1 MKNFK
6 LLSALLIAFLLFGTT
21 DSLAQQK
28 KPHQQPPKQKIEQLK
43 IAFFTR
49 ELDLTTEEAEKFW
62 PLYNEMTEKTR
73 AKKKESKDAVK
84 DIKDNSET
92 LTEDEFKTKTEA
104 ALDLKIEE
112 IELQKEYYGKI
123 AEIIGYKKASKLLS
137 LEAQFKREL
146 LKRLADEEKPSLS
159 EPND

>member
-1 MKNFK
+1 MTNFK
-6 LLSALLIAFLLFGTT
+6 LLPILIIAFLLLGTT
-21 DSLAQQK
+21 KSIAQQK
-28 KPHQQPPKQKIEQLK
+28 KPRQQPPKQKIEQLK

-73 AKKKESKDAVK
+73 AKKKENKKAVK
-84 DIKDNSET
+84 EIKDNHET
-92 LTEDEFKTKTEA
+92 LTEEEFKTKTEA
-104 ALDLKIEE
+104 VLDLKIEE
-112 IELQKEYYGKI
+112 LELQKEYYGKI

-146 LKRLADEEKPSLS
+146 LKRLANEEKPEES
-159 EPND
+159 ND